1 LEGEKLKGKIQFDLG
16 WAKIEYEF
24 ENKEEFEYFFGR
36 FFGEGLRELGEKMK
50 KSIQLMQQT

>member
-1 LEGEKLKGKIQFDLG
+1 VKKLKGKIQFDLG

-50 KSIQLMQQT
+50 KTIQLMQQI